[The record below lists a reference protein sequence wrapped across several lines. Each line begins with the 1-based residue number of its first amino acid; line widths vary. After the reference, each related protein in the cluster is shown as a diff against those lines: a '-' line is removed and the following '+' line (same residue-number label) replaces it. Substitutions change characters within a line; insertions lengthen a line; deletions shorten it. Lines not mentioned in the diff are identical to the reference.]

1 MTLKA
6 SGNVV
11 NGKPP
16 HKSKVDAEAVKLGP
30 DEKVEKTW
38 WFICLAGVSC
48 LSLITRL
55 YNLHQP
61 ASVWLVSLFSYI
73 LFFGIDYCV
82 RTAVKTVK
90 HTLTEA
96 DCRAI
101 EAVNT
106 VTFSGKNDF
115 CSGKCG

>member
-6 SGNVV
+6 SGNVM

-16 HKSKVDAEAVKLGP
+16 RKSKVDAQAVKLGP
-30 DEKVEKTW
+30 DKKMEKTW

-73 LFFGIDYCV
+73 LSFWDRVPYQ
-82 RTAVKTVK
+82 
-90 HTLTEA
+90 
-96 DCRAI
+96 
-101 EAVNT
+101 N
-106 VTFSGKNDF
+106 SGKNRETYF
-115 CSGKCG
+115 N